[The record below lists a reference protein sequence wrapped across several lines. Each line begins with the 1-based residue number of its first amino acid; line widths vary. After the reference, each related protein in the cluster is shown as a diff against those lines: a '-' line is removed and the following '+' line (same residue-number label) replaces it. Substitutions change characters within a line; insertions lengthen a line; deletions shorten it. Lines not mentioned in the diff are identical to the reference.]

1 MEQLRGWQLQEEVL
15 NVVVVV
21 VVVVVFKR
29 FDFTR

>member
-21 VVVVVFKR
+21 VVVVVKR